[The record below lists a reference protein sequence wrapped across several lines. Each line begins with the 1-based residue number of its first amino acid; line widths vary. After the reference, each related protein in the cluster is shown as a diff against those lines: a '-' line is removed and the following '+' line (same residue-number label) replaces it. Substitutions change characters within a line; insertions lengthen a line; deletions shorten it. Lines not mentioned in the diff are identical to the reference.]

1 MQTHDPQLMG
11 TFALRTS
18 PNHVPEKR
26 AIIFMESR
34 DSVSFMEYQV
44 RVMEVVS
51 HGNFAFS
58 VRFKRPSAFPYLPGQ
73 YMFITIGTGST
84 ALTKHLTL
92 SSSPSNAYLE
102 VTKGSTGHPF
112 AEALRALKAGDEVVI
127 RGPFGDFTFH
137 GEYAKVAFIAGGI
150 GITPFWSMMRYAT
163 GMRLDTD
170 IRLLCSAKI
179 EPEILFREEMAELSL
194 VNPHLGIITTLT
206 EPGPGWTGRTGRIN
220 ADMIVQEI
228 PDWQERV
235 FFVSGPPAMVNAM
248 LSVLREMGL
257 TEDRIRSESFPGY

>member
-1 MQTHDPQLMG
+1 
-11 TFALRTS
+11 
-18 PNHVPEKR
+18 
-26 AIIFMESR
+26 MESC
-34 DSVSFMEYQV
+34 DSVSFMEYPV

-58 VRFKRPSAFPYLPGQ
+58 VRFERPSAFSYLPGQ
-73 YMFITIGTGST
+73 YLFITTGTGSA
-84 ALTKHLTL
+84 ALTKHLTI

-150 GITPFWSMMRYAT
+150 GITPFWSMIRYAT

-228 PDWQERV
+228 PDWRERV
-235 FFVSGPPAMVNAM
+235 FFVSGPPVMVNAM
-248 LSVLREMGL
+248 TAVLREMGL
-257 TEDRIRSESFPGY
+257 PEDRIRSESFPGY